1 MQKIDKIL
9 WATDGSREARYAL
22 GYAKLLAKTFDAE
35 IIGLHVIKVS
45 GKKLWGLLGKK
56 VDLAEWS
63 KDTADKWFILF
74 EGIKENLER
83 EELKFTY
90 KVITGLPDERIVE
103 TAEKEEV
110 GLIIMGKRG
119 FGLKDR
125 LLVGS
130 NTIKVLRGSQIPV
143 LAVKS
148 GNGRS
153 LPRVRRILVPFD
165 LAEKFDSALRYA
177 LYFGK
182 AFNATV
188 SLVYVL
194 ELISYPYEFPL
205 NILNEMRDE
214 YDKELKAK
222 IKELSYPGSNRVKIK
237 HKVIESINPYLG
249 IVAFAEDEKP
259 DLIIMNTHGRKGIK
273 RLALGSV
280 AEKVIQ
286 EAPYSILALK
296 PSK

>member
-1 MQKIDKIL
+1 MEKIEKIL
-9 WATDGSREARYAL
+9 WATDGSREARHAL
-22 GYAKLLAKTFDAE
+22 DYAKLLARTFNSE

-45 GKKLWGLLGKK
+45 SKKLWGLLGKK
-56 VDLAEWS
+56 VDLSEWS
-63 KDTADKWFILF
+63 KDTADKWFVLF
-74 EGIKENLER
+74 EGVKENLQR
-83 EELKFTY
+83 EGLKFTY

-103 TAEKEEV
+103 TAEEEKV
-110 GLIIMGKRG
+110 GLIVMGKRG

-130 NTIKVLRGSQIPV
+130 NTIKALKGSQVPV

-148 GNGRS
+148 KDGRS
-153 LPRVRRILVPFD
+153 QPRIRKILVPFD
-165 LAEKFDSALRYA
+165 LSEKFDSALRYA
-177 LYFGK
+177 ISLGK
-182 AFNATV
+182 TFDATV

-205 NILNEMRDE
+205 NILNEMREE

-222 IKELSYPGSNRVKIK
+222 INELSYPWSNRVKIK
-237 HKVIESINPYLG
+237 HKVVESINPYLG

-296 PSK
+296 PST